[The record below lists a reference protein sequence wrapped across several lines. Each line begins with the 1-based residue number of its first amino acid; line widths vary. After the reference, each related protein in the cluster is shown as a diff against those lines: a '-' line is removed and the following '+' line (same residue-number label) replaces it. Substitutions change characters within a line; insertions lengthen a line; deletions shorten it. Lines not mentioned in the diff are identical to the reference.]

1 MKLID
6 RYVAEA
12 QQNKMANDCGVRN
25 NAYIQSLRES
35 AKNKNNLPKEK

>member
-12 QQNKMANDCGVRN
+12 QNKMANKCGVRN
-25 NAYIQSLRES
+25 NTYIQSLRES
-35 AKNKNNLPKEK
+35 AKSKNNLPKEK

>member
-12 QQNKMANDCGVRN
+12 QNKMANKCGVRN
-25 NAYIQSLRES
+25 NTYIQSLRES
-35 AKNKNNLPKEK
+35 AKNKNNLPQEK